1 MHSKPMARSA
11 PLNCDDYFSSGDY
24 KHHTRKRVELS
35 EMVGGNDVMRGMLKN
50 LRLNRS
56 IRIPLFV
63 LLLGLVGIGSVACS
77 RATLT
82 IEQKTPLTINLSGYE
97 TVQFIQVASQD
108 GAIWRISPKE
118 PQSLSDMH
126 RIVYGEV
133 PVSCW
138 QTIPK
143 NEPPPPFREG
153 VTYSATAVIF
163 DSAPVTARFTI
174 RDGKIEPA
182 R

>member
-1 MHSKPMARSA
+1 M
-11 PLNCDDYFSSGDY
+11 
-24 KHHTRKRVELS
+24 
-35 EMVGGNDVMRGMLKN
+35 
-50 LRLNRS
+50 
-56 IRIPLFV
+56 FV
-63 LLLGLVGIGSVACS
+63 LLLCLVGTANLSCS

-82 IEQKTPLTINLSGYE
+82 IEQKTPLSIALSGYE
-97 TVQFIQVASQD
+97 TVQFVQVASRD

-126 RIVYGEV
+126 SVVYGEV

-143 NEPPPPFREG
+143 NEPAPPLKEG

-174 RDGKIEPA
+174 RDDKVEPA